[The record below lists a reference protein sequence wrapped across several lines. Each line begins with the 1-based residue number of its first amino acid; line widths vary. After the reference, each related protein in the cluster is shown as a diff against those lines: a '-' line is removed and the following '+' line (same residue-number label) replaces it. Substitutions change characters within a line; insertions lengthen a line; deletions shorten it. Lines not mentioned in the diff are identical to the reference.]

1 MVEELRLRATSISLI
16 GTATTVTHALASEGG
31 GERESNPVGTV
42 SRPIAFLKNVNGLV
56 TI

>member
-1 MVEELRLRATSISLI
+1 MEELRLRATSISLI
-16 GTATTVTHALASEGG
+16 GAATTVTHALASEGG